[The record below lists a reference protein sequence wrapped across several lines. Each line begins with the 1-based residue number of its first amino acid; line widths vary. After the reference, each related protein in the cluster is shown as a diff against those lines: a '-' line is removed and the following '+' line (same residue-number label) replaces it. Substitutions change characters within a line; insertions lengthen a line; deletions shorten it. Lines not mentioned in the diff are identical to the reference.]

1 MEEEW
6 FVRVL
11 GKEYGPVDLETL
23 REWQADGRLIP
34 TNEVRR
40 ASETEWVQAAT
51 VPDLFSPPVPPP
63 APVEEVAP
71 VERRR
76 SFGEIL
82 AETCRIYFRG
92 FLTFVGLAA
101 LVGIPTLG
109 FWLSLGFTNLGS
121 NAPATASTRIA
132 AALAVV
138 MAVAVLVTKPLF
150 IGGVQFATAELAAG
164 RRVRLRDIL
173 RRAINFWPRIA
184 QLCLITYSAFLF
196 WAGMPL
202 IVALGAVAQPT
213 ALSLLF
219 AVLGLV
225 VGTYMFGR
233 LFINFLFW
241 QQTATIGGLHGLEA
255 LQQSKEVARS
265 GRDAP
270 WFERPLYRGAI
281 LASLWVVLD
290 FAVSM
295 AVQLPFIIVRLLPAQ
310 SLEQGIA
317 MMQELM
323 KAQQP
328 DALTIATY
336 VVSVSVDTILR
347 PLLGIA
353 FVVLFFDATTRAPS
367 L

>member
-1 MEEEW
+1 MAEEW

-23 REWQADGRLIP
+23 REWQADGRLIA

-40 ASETEWVQAAT
+40 ATDAEWVQAGT
-51 VPDLFSPPVPPP
+51 LGDLFSPPAPPRVTAEE
-63 APVEEVAP
+63 APP

-82 AETCRIYFRG
+82 AETCRIYIRG

-109 FWLSLGFTNLGS
+109 FWLSLAFANLGS
-121 NAPATASTRIA
+121 DAPLGGGSRIA

-138 MAVAVLVTKPLF
+138 MAAAVLVTKPLF

-164 RRVRLRDIL
+164 RSVRLRDVL
-173 RRAINFWPRIA
+173 RRAINFWPRLA

-202 IVALGAVAQPT
+202 LVALGAVAQPT

-219 AVLGLV
+219 ALLGLII
-225 VGTYMFGR
+225 GTYMFGR

-241 QQTATIGGLHGLEA
+241 QQTATIGGLQGLDA
-255 LQQSKEVARS
+255 LQQSREVARS
-265 GRDAP
+265 GRAAP

-281 LASLWVVLD
+281 LASVWVVLD

-295 AVQLPFIIVRLLPAQ
+295 AVQLPFILVRLLPAQ

-347 PLLGIA
+347 PLLGIV
-353 FVVLFFDATTRAPS
+353 FVVLYFDAKTRAR
-367 L
+367 